1 MRGGMAYDT
10 LQFYSWTVKGLAIS
24 SEPSTGLTMV
34 IRGPLTTTS
43 PNDRVCGSGSVC
55 VMQYVCFMSFV
66 KGRRLIFFFTFTL
79 DIFFNVIE
87 DEI

>member
-10 LQFYSWTVKGLAIS
+10 PQFYSWTVKGLAIS

-55 VMQYVCFMSFV
+55 VMSFV

-79 DIFFNVIE
+79 DIFFNVIK